1 MAFSVPRSELLELV
15 AIAMDVPI
23 ERESALLGRFQHLQ
37 RLKLIEGINPGRGKA
52 AEYRAHQVLIILIA
66 LQMLQLGLT
75 PERAVDVIKQNQDRV
90 RLAICISVT
99 GDEPISPAMFWFDP
113 AILTRS
119 QAEIDDLA
127 DATFHYGGAG
137 TGPDAFDYF
146 FVEGWVQR
154 MAFISVSGTLW
165 HLVGALDDQF
175 AELDGKPIIG
185 DKSKQFLSSL
195 TEWAEHSEPESLA

>member
-1 MAFSVPRSELLELV
+1 MLELLAV
-15 AIAMDVPI
+15 AMEVPI

-37 RLKLIEGINPGRGKA
+37 RLRLIEGINPGRGKA
-52 AEYRAHQVLIILIA
+52 AEYRAHQLLIVFIA

-90 RLAICISVT
+90 RKAICISVI
-99 GDEPISPAMFWFDP
+99 GDEPISPSLFWFDP

-127 DATFHYGGAG
+127 DATFDYGGAG
-137 TGPDAFDYF
+137 TGADIFEHF
-146 FVEGWVQR
+146 FIEGWVQR

-175 AELDGKPIIG
+175 SEPYGKPVIG
-185 DKSKQFLSSL
+185 EKSKRFLSSL
-195 TEWAEHSEPESLA
+195 KEWAMTSTPESLA